1 MNTENVS
8 QSQAILLLCSV
19 FNKNENRAIKPLTPT
34 QYSRL
39 ATWLHHNKY
48 TPADLLERQEELLN
62 KWQDPKPSAKS
73 EITKE
78 QLAQL
83 LQRSASMG
91 FALEKWQQQ
100 KVWVLSRASQQYPKA
115 LKTAMADTRPPLF
128 YGIGNKDLLNTAGI
142 GFVGS
147 RDIDVNDEAYT
158 QALAKQVVDQGF
170 TVVSGGA
177 KGVDQTSMIAALE
190 AGGSA
195 IGILADSLLK
205 SATNPHYRKA
215 LQEGRL
221 LLITPYYPEAG
232 FSPGNAMGRNKYI
245 YLLSTGVVVAK
256 SAETGGTWSGATENL
271 KKQWVP
277 LWVRDIEQAGN
288 QKLIDLGAQAIA
300 QDSDKKL
307 DFKQLASDFTF
318 ENTEK
323 VKPEIKIKKEGK
335 QPDIFSDDLFSS
347 QSIDDV
353 EETSATSNLEIESNI
368 ESEIKSKIEVDAK
381 SQIEIESQQSA
392 GQGLKHDLGQEP
404 KQESIKQDQTESL
417 GVFLDIFYQALQ
429 QQATQAHT
437 PKSLAEQFPELSET
451 IIKQW
456 LKTLDEHGLVKRQGK
471 KLVYTLITK

>member
-1 MNTENVS
+1 MNTDNVL

-19 FNKNENRAIKPLTPT
+19 FNKNESRTIKPLTPT

-48 TPADLLERQEELLN
+48 TPADFLERQEELLN

-100 KVWVLSRASQQYPKA
+100 KVWVLSRASQEYPKA
-115 LKTAMADTRPPLF
+115 LKTAMTDTRPPLL

-142 GFVGS
+142 GIVGS
-147 RDIDVNDEAYT
+147 RDTNTNDEIYT
-158 QALAKQVVDQGF
+158 QTLAKQVIDQGF

-256 SAETGGTWSGATENL
+256 SAETGGTWSGAIENL

-288 QKLIDLGAQAIA
+288 QKLIDLGGQAIA
-300 QDSDKKL
+300 QDSDKNL
-307 DFKQLASDFTF
+307 NFKQLASDFTF
-318 ENTEK
+318 ENTGK
-323 VKPEIKIKKEGK
+323 VKPETKIKNEDK
-335 QPDIFSDDLFSS
+335 QPDIFSGDLFSN
-347 QSIDDV
+347 QSIDD
-353 EETSATSNLEIESNI
+353 EEISATSNLEIE
-368 ESEIKSKIEVDAK
+368 SKIEVDAK
-381 SQIEIESQQSA
+381 SQIEIENQQSTA
-392 GQGLKHDLGQEP
+392 QGLKHDLGQEQEQEP
-404 KQESIKQDQTESL
+404 EPESIKQNQTESL
-417 GVFLDIFYQALQ
+417 GVFLDTFYQVLQ
-429 QQATQAHT
+429 QQATQTHT
-437 PKSLAEQFPELSET
+437 PKSLAEKFPELTET

>member
-1 MNTENVS
+1 MNTDNVS

-19 FNKNENRAIKPLTPT
+19 FNKNESRTIKPLTPT

-48 TPADLLERQEELLN
+48 TPADFLERQEELLN
-62 KWQDPKPSAKS
+62 KWQDPKPSAKN

-100 KVWVLSRASQQYPKA
+100 KVWILSRASQEYPKA

-147 RDIDVNDEAYT
+147 RDTNTDDEIYT
-158 QALAKQVVDQGF
+158 QTLAKQVVDQGF

-232 FSPGNAMGRNKYI
+232 FSPSNAMGRNKYI
-245 YLLSTGVVVAK
+245 YLL
-256 SAETGGTWSGATENL
+256 
-271 KKQWVP
+271 
-277 LWVRDIEQAGN
+277 
-288 QKLIDLGAQAIA
+288 
-300 QDSDKKL
+300 
-307 DFKQLASDFTF
+307 
-318 ENTEK
+318 
-323 VKPEIKIKKEGK
+323 
-335 QPDIFSDDLFSS
+335 
-347 QSIDDV
+347 
-353 EETSATSNLEIESNI
+353 
-368 ESEIKSKIEVDAK
+368 
-381 SQIEIESQQSA
+381 
-392 GQGLKHDLGQEP
+392 
-404 KQESIKQDQTESL
+404 
-417 GVFLDIFYQALQ
+417 
-429 QQATQAHT
+429 
-437 PKSLAEQFPELSET
+437 
-451 IIKQW
+451 
-456 LKTLDEHGLVKRQGK
+456 
-471 KLVYTLITK
+471 